1 MQKKTKYFI
10 VVILIIFSANNAF
23 SQKYKKPQ
31 NLVRYDFQKIHFG
44 FTLGINELNF
54 NLLKNTNTITNDTL
68 KTIYTKSLKGFN
80 LGIVSNLR
88 LGKYL
93 DLRFVPALIFGER
106 HLSYGFNDSLNISN
120 EEIKKIEST
129 LLDFPVYL
137 KYKSERYNNFRAY
150 VLTGIKYSLDLA
162 SKDEIDDEGQ
172 EIVKL
177 KKNDLM
183 GEIGFGLD
191 FYLEYFKFS
200 PQIKISYGLLNL
212 LTNDSTIYTESINK
226 LTTNGWMLSF
236 TFE

>member
-1 MQKKTKYFI
+1 MQKNTKYLLIAIF
-10 VVILIIFSANNAF
+10 ILIGSKSF
-23 SQKYKKPQ
+23 SQKHKKSQ
-31 NLVRYDFQKIHFG
+31 NLARYDYQKIHFG
-44 FTLGINELNF
+44 FSLGINELNF
-54 NLLKNTNTITNDTL
+54 NLQKNANTITNDTL
-68 KTIYTKSLKGFN
+68 KTLHTKSQKGFN

-88 LGKYL
+88 LGKYI

-106 HLSYGFNDSLNISN
+106 HLEYGFTDSLSAN
-120 EEIKKIEST
+120 ENQIKKIEST
-129 LLDFPVYL
+129 LIDFPIYI

-150 VLTGIKYSLDLA
+150 VIGGLKYSMDIA
-162 SKDEIDDEGQ
+162 SQDKIDDEGQ

-183 GEIGFGLD
+183 GEIGFGID
-191 FYLEYFKFS
+191 CYLEYFKFS

-212 LTNDSTIYTESINK
+212 LTKDKSIYTQSINR

>member
-1 MQKKTKYFI
+1 MKSPNIFF
-10 VVILIIFSANNAF
+10 LIALLLCVSFNSF
-23 SQKYKKPQ
+23 GQRHKKPQ
-31 NLVRYDFQKIHFG
+31 NLPRYDFKKIHFG
-44 FTLGINELNF
+44 FTLGINSLNF
-54 NLLKNTNTITNDTL
+54 NINKNNNFLNNDTL
-68 KTIYTKSLKGFN
+68 LSMLSEDQKGFN

-88 LGKYL
+88 LGKYT
-93 DLRFVPALIFGER
+93 DLRFIPTLVFGER
-106 HLSYGFNDSLNISN
+106 ILNYSFNDQSN
-120 EEIKKIEST
+120 LPLQEKRIEST
-129 LLDFPVYL
+129 MIDFPFSL

>member
-1 MQKKTKYFI
+1 MQKITKYLLISVFI
-10 VVILIIFSANNAF
+10 FLSVKAF
-23 SQKYKKPQ
+23 PQKYKKSQ
-31 NLVRYDFQKIHFG
+31 NLARYDFQKIHFG

-54 NLLKNTNTITNDTL
+54 NLQKNSNTITNDTL
-68 KTIYTKSLKGFN
+68 KTIYTKSQKGFN

-88 LGKYL
+88 LGKYT

-106 HLSYGFNDSLNISN
+106 QLEYGFLNNSN
-120 EEIKKIEST
+120 SNNEKLKKIEST
-129 LLDFPVYL
+129 LLEFPVYL

-150 VLTGIKYSLDLA
+150 IMTGIKYSMDIA
-162 SKDEIDDEGQ
+162 SQDEIDDEGQ

-200 PQIKISYGLLNL
+200 PQIKISHGLINL
-212 LTNDSTIYTESINK
+212 LTKDQSVYTQSING
-226 LTTNGWMLSF
+226 LRTNGWMLSF

>member
-1 MQKKTKYFI
+1 MEKNIKYFFT
-10 VVILIIFSANNAF
+10 LIFLLTVFNSF
-23 SQKYKKPQ
+23 SQRHKKSQ
-31 NLVRYDFQKIHFG
+31 NLARYDYQKIHFG

-54 NLLKNTNTITNDTL
+54 NLQKNANTINNDSL
-68 KTIYTKSLKGFN
+68 KTLHTKSQKGFN

-88 LGKYL
+88 LGRYT

-106 HLSYGFNDSLNISN
+106 QVKYGFIDTSSYNTN
-120 EEIKKIEST
+120 EETKKIEST

-137 KYKSERYNNFRAY
+137 KYKSARYNNFRTY
-150 VLTGIKYSLDLA
+150 VIGGLKYSLDIA
-162 SKDEIDDEGQ
+162 SQDEIDDEGE

-177 KKNDLM
+177 KKNDFM
-183 GEIGFGLD
+183 GEIGFGID

-212 LTNDSTIYTESINK
+212 LQRDKTVYTKSIDR
-226 LTTNGWMLSF
+226 LTTNGWMISF

>member
-1 MQKKTKYFI
+1 MLKITRHL
-10 VVILIIFSANNAF
+10 LIILSLMLGSKSF
-23 SQKYKKPQ
+23 SQKYKRSQ
-31 NLVRYDFQKIHFG
+31 NLPKYDYQKIHFG

-54 NLLKNTNTITNDTL
+54 NVQRNSNTITNDSL
-68 KTIYTKSLKGFN
+68 KTLRSKSQKGFN

-88 LGKYL
+88 LGKFT

-106 HLSYGFNDSLNISN
+106 HLNYGFIDSLNTSQDQL
-120 EEIKKIEST
+120 KKIEST
-129 LLDFPVYL
+129 MLDFPIYI

-150 VLTGIKYSLDLA
+150 VIGGIKYSMDIA
-162 SKDEIDDEGQ
+162 SQDEIDDEGQ

-177 KKNDLM
+177 KRNDLM
-183 GEIGFGLD
+183 GEIGFGLE

-200 PQIKISYGLLNL
+200 PQIKISYGVLNL
-212 LTNDSTIYTESINK
+212 LTKDQSVYTQSINK